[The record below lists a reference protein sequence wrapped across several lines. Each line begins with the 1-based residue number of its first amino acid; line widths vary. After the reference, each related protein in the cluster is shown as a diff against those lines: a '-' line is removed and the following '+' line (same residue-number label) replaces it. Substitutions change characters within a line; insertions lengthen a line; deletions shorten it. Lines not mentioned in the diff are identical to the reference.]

1 MTDKR
6 QTQQVLAER
15 YKHMIG
21 KTYRHFKGGKYE
33 VIDIAV
39 HSENAGLL
47 VIYKSKKDPA
57 LVWARPLDMFLSD
70 VDKEKYPL
78 ARQNQRFVEVS
89 DETY

>member
-1 MTDKR
+1 MDKR
-6 QTQQVLAER
+6 QTQQILAER
-15 YKHMIG
+15 YKDMIG

-57 LVWARPLDMFLSD
+57 LVWARPINIFLSD

-78 ARQNQRFVEVS
+78 ARQDRRFVEVR
-89 DETY
+89 DETD

>member
-1 MTDKR
+1 MDKR
-6 QTQQVLAER
+6 QTQQILAER
-15 YKHMIG
+15 YKDMIG
-21 KTYRHFKGGKYE
+21 KTYRHFKGGVYV

-57 LVWARPLDMFLSD
+57 LVWARPLNMFMSD

-78 ARQNQRFVEVS
+78 ARQDQRFVEVS
-89 DETY
+89 DDE